1 VIRRRVQNVVNYAKC
16 GGLVLRV
23 GESDCESE

>member
-1 VIRRRVQNVVNYAKC
+1 MYYAKC
-16 GGLVLRV
+16 GELVLRV